1 MKNVALVFVCILVP
15 FFATAQE
22 KEPQKVKE
30 VGIVF
35 HNLDNFGFTYKT
47 GTEKSLWRFSTLS
60 LNGTNTKSTDDFPG
74 LKQNTFGIGFSAGRE
89 YRKMIIDD
97 LYFRYGLDLVFTY
110 SSQKIDNSTFN
121 YKETDKNYSP
131 GMNIVLGLNYNINEK
146 IVLGA
151 ELLPYF
157 TYTRSSNKKV
167 DNNVET
173 KSGYNKTS
181 YGVSNQ
187 SVLLTLAY
195 RF

>member
-1 MKNVALVFVCILVP
+1 MKNVALVFICLLAP
-15 FFATAQE
+15 LFTMAQE
-22 KEPQKVKE
+22 QEPQKVRE
-30 VGIVF
+30 VGIAF
-35 HNLDNFGFTYKT
+35 SNLDNFGFTYKT

-60 LNGTNTKSTDDFPG
+60 LNGTNTKSVDDFPG
-74 LKQNTFGIGFSAGRE
+74 LQQKTFGLRLSAGKE
-89 YRKMIIDD
+89 FRKMIVDD
-97 LYFRYGLDLVFTY
+97 LYLRYGLDLVFTY
-110 SSQKIDNSTFN
+110 SSQKIDNSRIS
-121 YKETDKNYSP
+121 YQETDRNYSP

-167 DNNVET
+167 DDNIET